1 MSNNQNNLR
10 RQLENSG
17 EILQGDENPK
27 QNNTNSNNV
36 TQWDSLKNVPFR
48 GEIENNEEEE
58 MSM

>member
-1 MSNNQNNLR
+1 MSNNQNILR
-10 RQLENSG
+10 RQLEDSG